1 LAVPRYYFHIRKGD
15 QLLTDDEGMEL
26 SGHEEA
32 RQEARRTA
40 GEMLRDGTLK
50 HGEILEVMDSD
61 RNVVLHFKCADVEEV
76 EQGNQRSTSGGAGGY
91 GQAHSLGLRQE
102 SHTSKTPAFED

>member
-15 QLLTDDEGMEL
+15 QLLTDDEGVQL

-50 HGEILEVMDSD
+50 HGEILEVMDAEK
-61 RNVVLHFKCADVEEV
+61 NVVLQFKCADVEEV
-76 EQGNQRSTSGGAGGY
+76 SGGKPSAT
-91 GQAHSLGLRQE
+91 E
-102 SHTSKTPAFED
+102 